1 MRSFTYLGVM
11 VFVVVG
17 SGWLELVMRT
27 QVLRRWRRLLATLL
41 PVVALFYAWDAY
53 AVGRG
58 HWTFDPESVTGV
70 VLPGGVPLEELV
82 FFVVVPLAAVL
93 TVEAVRSA
101 RGWDVGDGGF
111 RAPQDDRIP
120 PS

>member
-11 VFVVVG
+11 LFVVVG

-27 QVLRRWRRLLATLL
+27 HVLRRWRRLFLSLL
-41 PVVALFYAWDAY
+41 PVVVLFYAWDAY
-53 AVGRG
+53 AVSRG
-58 HWTFDPESVTGV
+58 HWTFDPVSVTGV

-82 FFVVVPLAAVL
+82 FFIVVPLAAVL
-93 TVEAVRSA
+93 TLEAVRSA
-101 RGWDVGDGGF
+101 RGWDVGDRGRDGN
-111 RAPQDDRIP
+111 DDGAT